1 MTTHVARRFSRT
13 VLVAA
18 GVVAL
23 LCVIQQRGAAGVQDP
38 EAEYAAEIQ
47 KGEAALNGRRFDE
60 ALDAFRRASALRKK
74 TSAEA
79 HFGIARA
86 YLGLGDF
93 KNAVKGCEEAA
104 KYTGD
109 DRALQSRISNQ
120 RGLALFGLSKKPD
133 DKHIRE
139 AESAFRSALS
149 LDGRV
154 VMARYNLGVV
164 LLRQGRDPEGIEEL
178 QSFIASAG
186 TVPEAAEARRMIEDP
201 RRAREAFAPDF
212 SIVTM
217 DEQTL
222 TLEDLKGR
230 VVLLDFWAT
239 WCGPCVAATPGL
251 VRLQKKYKDEPFT
264 IVGVSLDNDIN
275 EWRSYVESN
284 NMVWPQYHDRRR
296 TLTRLFRIEPIPTY
310 VLLDHDGIVRGTRS
324 GWSPTVD
331 LWLDGQVKKYLKAM
345 RSETRH

>member
-13 VLVAA
+13 LLVAA
-18 GVVAL
+18 GAAAL
-23 LCVIQQRGAAGVQDP
+23 LCLAQQRGVARVQDP
-38 EAEYAAEIQ
+38 DAGYAAELQ
-47 KGEAALNGRRFDE
+47 KGEAALNGRKFDE
-60 ALDAFRRASALRKK
+60 ALDAFKRASALRKK

-86 YLGLGDF
+86 YHGLGDF

-104 KYTGD
+104 KHTGD
-109 DRALQSRISNQ
+109 DQALQSRISNQ

-149 LDGRV
+149 LDGRI
-154 VMARYNLGVV
+154 VMAHYNLGVA
-164 LLRQGRDPEGIEEL
+164 LMRQGRDPEGAEEL

-186 TVPEAAEARRMIEDP
+186 AAPEAAEARRMIEDP

-217 DEQTL
+217 DERTL
-222 TLEDLKGR
+222 TLADLKGR

-239 WCGPCVAATPGL
+239 WCPPCVAATSGL
-251 VRLQKKYKDEPFT
+251 VRLHKKYKDEPFT
-264 IVGVSLDNDIN
+264 IVGVSLDNDAGA
-275 EWRSYVESN
+275 WRSYVEDN
-284 NMVWPQYHDRRR
+284 KMEWPQYHDRRR
-296 TLTRLFRIEPIPTY
+296 TLTRLFGIEPVPTY

-345 RSETRH
+345 RSEAGR